1 MRLHV
6 SAKRFLCAVDPSYH
20 ASLSPASRHSLVLQ
34 GGPFDERAAA
44 AYIKAPYAQDG
55 LTLRRLDDLAK
66 DPAMRTPNCRTS
78 SRCWNACCGLIR
90 IAHICARQ
98 VNLFGMDGPF
108 GARRRSTED
117 LYVEGNTM
125 PKESLLRE
133 LSALREQLEQQP
145 PLNEEQ
151 RAELELLIRDIELKL
166 ANEDALNEGSLVDG
180 VNLAVEH
187 FEVSHPTLAG
197 TLRSIVQSLA
207 NMGI

>member
-1 MRLHV
+1 
-6 SAKRFLCAVDPSYH
+6 
-20 ASLSPASRHSLVLQ
+20 
-34 GGPFDERAAA
+34 
-44 AYIKAPYAQDG
+44 
-55 LTLRRLDDLAK
+55 
-66 DPAMRTPNCRTS
+66 
-78 SRCWNACCGLIR
+78 
-90 IAHICARQ
+90 
-98 VNLFGMDGPF
+98 
-108 GARRRSTED
+108 
-117 LYVEGNTM
+117 M

-133 LSALREQLEQQP
+133 LSALREQLEQQL

-180 VNLAVEH
+180 VNLAVER

>member
-1 MRLHV
+1 
-6 SAKRFLCAVDPSYH
+6 
-20 ASLSPASRHSLVLQ
+20 
-34 GGPFDERAAA
+34 
-44 AYIKAPYAQDG
+44 
-55 LTLRRLDDLAK
+55 
-66 DPAMRTPNCRTS
+66 
-78 SRCWNACCGLIR
+78 
-90 IAHICARQ
+90 
-98 VNLFGMDGPF
+98 
-108 GARRRSTED
+108 
-117 LYVEGNTM
+117 M

-145 PLNEEQ
+145 PLSEEQ

-180 VNLAVEH
+180 VNLAVER

>member
-1 MRLHV
+1 
-6 SAKRFLCAVDPSYH
+6 
-20 ASLSPASRHSLVLQ
+20 
-34 GGPFDERAAA
+34 
-44 AYIKAPYAQDG
+44 
-55 LTLRRLDDLAK
+55 
-66 DPAMRTPNCRTS
+66 
-78 SRCWNACCGLIR
+78 
-90 IAHICARQ
+90 
-98 VNLFGMDGPF
+98 
-108 GARRRSTED
+108 
-117 LYVEGNTM
+117 M

-180 VNLAVEH
+180 VNLAVER

>member
-1 MRLHV
+1 
-6 SAKRFLCAVDPSYH
+6 
-20 ASLSPASRHSLVLQ
+20 
-34 GGPFDERAAA
+34 
-44 AYIKAPYAQDG
+44 
-55 LTLRRLDDLAK
+55 
-66 DPAMRTPNCRTS
+66 
-78 SRCWNACCGLIR
+78 
-90 IAHICARQ
+90 
-98 VNLFGMDGPF
+98 
-108 GARRRSTED
+108 
-117 LYVEGNTM
+117 M

-151 RAELELLIRDIELKL
+151 HAELELLIRDIELKL

-180 VNLAVEH
+180 VNLAVER

>member
-1 MRLHV
+1 
-6 SAKRFLCAVDPSYH
+6 
-20 ASLSPASRHSLVLQ
+20 
-34 GGPFDERAAA
+34 
-44 AYIKAPYAQDG
+44 
-55 LTLRRLDDLAK
+55 
-66 DPAMRTPNCRTS
+66 
-78 SRCWNACCGLIR
+78 
-90 IAHICARQ
+90 
-98 VNLFGMDGPF
+98 
-108 GARRRSTED
+108 
-117 LYVEGNTM
+117 M

-151 RAELELLIRDIELKL
+151 RAELELLIRNIELKL

-180 VNLAVEH
+180 VNLAVER

>member
-1 MRLHV
+1 
-6 SAKRFLCAVDPSYH
+6 
-20 ASLSPASRHSLVLQ
+20 
-34 GGPFDERAAA
+34 
-44 AYIKAPYAQDG
+44 
-55 LTLRRLDDLAK
+55 
-66 DPAMRTPNCRTS
+66 
-78 SRCWNACCGLIR
+78 
-90 IAHICARQ
+90 
-98 VNLFGMDGPF
+98 
-108 GARRRSTED
+108 
-117 LYVEGNTM
+117 M

-166 ANEDALNEGSLVDG
+166 ANEDALNEGSLVDR
-180 VNLAVEH
+180 VNLAVER

>member
-1 MRLHV
+1 
-6 SAKRFLCAVDPSYH
+6 
-20 ASLSPASRHSLVLQ
+20 
-34 GGPFDERAAA
+34 
-44 AYIKAPYAQDG
+44 
-55 LTLRRLDDLAK
+55 
-66 DPAMRTPNCRTS
+66 
-78 SRCWNACCGLIR
+78 
-90 IAHICARQ
+90 
-98 VNLFGMDGPF
+98 
-108 GARRRSTED
+108 
-117 LYVEGNTM
+117 M
-125 PKESLLRE
+125 PKENLLRE

-180 VNLAVEH
+180 VNLAVER

>member
-1 MRLHV
+1 
-6 SAKRFLCAVDPSYH
+6 
-20 ASLSPASRHSLVLQ
+20 
-34 GGPFDERAAA
+34 
-44 AYIKAPYAQDG
+44 
-55 LTLRRLDDLAK
+55 
-66 DPAMRTPNCRTS
+66 
-78 SRCWNACCGLIR
+78 
-90 IAHICARQ
+90 
-98 VNLFGMDGPF
+98 
-108 GARRRSTED
+108 
-117 LYVEGNTM
+117 M

-166 ANEDALNEGSLVDG
+166 ANEDALNEDSLVDG
-180 VNLAVEH
+180 VNLAVER

>member
-1 MRLHV
+1 
-6 SAKRFLCAVDPSYH
+6 
-20 ASLSPASRHSLVLQ
+20 
-34 GGPFDERAAA
+34 
-44 AYIKAPYAQDG
+44 
-55 LTLRRLDDLAK
+55 
-66 DPAMRTPNCRTS
+66 
-78 SRCWNACCGLIR
+78 
-90 IAHICARQ
+90 
-98 VNLFGMDGPF
+98 
-108 GARRRSTED
+108 
-117 LYVEGNTM
+117 M

-180 VNLAVEH
+180 VNLAVER
-187 FEVSHPTLAG
+187 FEISHPTLAG

>member
-1 MRLHV
+1 
-6 SAKRFLCAVDPSYH
+6 
-20 ASLSPASRHSLVLQ
+20 
-34 GGPFDERAAA
+34 
-44 AYIKAPYAQDG
+44 
-55 LTLRRLDDLAK
+55 
-66 DPAMRTPNCRTS
+66 
-78 SRCWNACCGLIR
+78 
-90 IAHICARQ
+90 
-98 VNLFGMDGPF
+98 
-108 GARRRSTED
+108 
-117 LYVEGNTM
+117 M

-180 VNLAVEH
+180 VNLAVER

-197 TLRSIVQSLA
+197 TLRPIVQSLA